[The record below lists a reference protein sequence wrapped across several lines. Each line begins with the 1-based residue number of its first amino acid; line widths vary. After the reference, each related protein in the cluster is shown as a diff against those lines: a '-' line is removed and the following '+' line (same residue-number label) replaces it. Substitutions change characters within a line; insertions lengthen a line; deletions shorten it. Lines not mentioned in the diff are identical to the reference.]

1 MKRPTPLALAIAG
14 KAKGG
19 GAMPQGG
26 KGSPGKENKMK
37 RDFIREYFQ
46 EAQATARA
54 WALEKTNGKDVV
66 VLTGRDYVTG
76 NKVYIVAWNVCE
88 N

>member
-1 MKRPTPLALAIAG
+1 
-14 KAKGG
+14 
-19 GAMPQGG
+19 
-26 KGSPGKENKMK
+26 MK

-54 WALEKTNGKDVV
+54 ADLEKTNGKDVV
-66 VLTGRDYVTG
+66 VLAGRDYVTG
-76 NKVYIVAWNVCE
+76 QKVYIVAWNVCE